1 MELVRLECISLEL
14 ALVTV
19 VLESV
24 SLMLESV
31 SSSNCSEL
39 EMVAPQLVV
48 LESVR
53 LD

>member
-1 MELVRLECISLEL
+1 MLELFRLELVMNESVRLECISLES

-31 SSSNCSEL
+31 SSSQWPL
-39 EMVAPQLVV
+39 A
-48 LESVR
+48 
-53 LD
+53 D